1 VGKGRLREGALR
13 PGGRCAPASTSGR
26 GARWPRIPPRDSFSP
41 TAPPL
46 DAGRET
52 SGDAP
57 KRLCSEANDAGSTQD
72 GPALLCPAL
81 HDIFV
86 AGAQQAVHGAPM
98 SATATTQ
105 IRGFCKLG
113 SASEDE
119 PLSTTMTRV
128 ADRLRSKTQECTRIG
143 KSLPQGS
150 PTTPLTATSM
160 FEQTRMKSAC

>member
-26 GARWPRIPPRDSFSP
+26 CARWPRIPPRDSFSP

-72 GPALLCPAL
+72 GPALLCPTRYLRRRRTTGRPQSSDVCNGPDQGVLQAGKCIGRRATQ
-81 HDIFV
+81 HDDDK
-86 AGAQQAVHGAPM
+86 GGGQAP
-98 SATATTQ
+98 
-105 IRGFCKLG
+105 F
-113 SASEDE
+113 
-119 PLSTTMTRV
+119 
-128 ADRLRSKTQECTRIG
+128 
-143 KSLPQGS
+143 QGS
-150 PTTPLTATSM
+150 GVCAHREVLTARLADDT
-160 FEQTRMKSAC
+160 TYRDIYV